1 MKKNYIKPEVD
12 YIEFYSED
20 TMADGDGITS
30 KVNVDWVEGDWGE

>member
-20 TMADGDGITS
+20 TMADGDGTTS
-30 KVNVDWVEGDWGE
+30 KVKFEVVEGDWGE

>member
-30 KVNVDWVEGDWGE
+30 KVQFEVVEGDWGE